1 MLIHAYIDAIPRL
14 VIHVDRR
21 RSAAMKEDLVVT
33 SVSNT
38 TIVAIT
44 ARRSKLRTSDILWT
58 ANEKRQLGS

>member
-1 MLIHAYIDAIPRL
+1 
-14 VIHVDRR
+14 
-21 RSAAMKEDLVVT
+21 MKEDLVVT

-58 ANEKRQLGS
+58 ANEERQLGS